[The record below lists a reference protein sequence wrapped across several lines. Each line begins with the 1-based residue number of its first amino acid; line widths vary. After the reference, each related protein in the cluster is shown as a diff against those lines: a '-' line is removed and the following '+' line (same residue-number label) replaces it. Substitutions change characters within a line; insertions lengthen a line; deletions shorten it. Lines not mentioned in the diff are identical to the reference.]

1 MYSAQFAVRAF
12 LRQRMFDHAR
22 AFCEAIYGEKVD
34 MDGIHADTMTCLA
47 LESLPLPVYDI
58 MSA

>member
-1 MYSAQFAVRAF
+1 
-12 LRQRMFDHAR
+12 MFDHAR

-34 MDGIHADTMTCLA
+34 MDGIHADTMTCLS